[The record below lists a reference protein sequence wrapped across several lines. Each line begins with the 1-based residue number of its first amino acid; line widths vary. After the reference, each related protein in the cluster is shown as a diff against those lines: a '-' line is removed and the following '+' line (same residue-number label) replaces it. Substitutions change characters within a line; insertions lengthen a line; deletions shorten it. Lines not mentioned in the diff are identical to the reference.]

1 MSYYIQIRNKAFG
14 PFNTEQL
21 LEMKDNGKL
30 GRLTNISENKI
41 DWFTAENLE
50 FLFPVPLQTTQQD
63 HTALHASHT
72 EQTVSVTPEPAN
84 WFYSHNGVNG
94 YGPVTVSAIT
104 QMIKSGTLNAKSI
117 VWQEGQNEKASLT
130 ADLFCLVC
138 GSPLLPASNVC
149 PNCGLNVKSHRQ
161 NSNSE
166 LFGEKSD
173 SNRIAY
179 ADVLKKY
186 ADFSGRARRSE
197 YWRFTIYNTIILPLF
212 LTSIGIIII
221 FIMNILSAKTETNFI
236 VIGVLSALYLL
247 YNLLIFL
254 PSLAVCVRRLHDTGN
269 SGWLVL
275 ITLIPIVGLI
285 ILLVFLVQDSQ
296 PGNNQYGQNPKYT
309 Y

>member
-30 GRLTNISENKI
+30 GRLTYISENKI

-50 FLFPVPLQTTQQD
+50 FLFSVPLQATQQN
-63 HTALHASHT
+63 HTALHTSHT
-72 EQTVSVTPEPAN
+72 EQTESVTPEPVN
-84 WFYSHNGVNG
+84 WFYSLNGING

-104 QMIKSGTLNAKSI
+104 QMLKSGTLNAKSI
-117 VWQEGQNEKASLT
+117 VWQEGQNEKASLV
-130 ADLFCLVC
+130 ADLFCLAC
-138 GSPLLPASNVC
+138 GSLLSPASNVC
-149 PNCGLNVKSHRQ
+149 QNCGSSVKSHRQ
-161 NSNSE
+161 NVNPE
-166 LFGEKSD
+166 LLGEKSN
-173 SNRIAY
+173 SNGIDY

-212 LTSIGIIII
+212 LTSIGIIFI
-221 FIMNILSAKTETNFI
+221 FIMNISGAKTETKFI
-236 VIGVLSALYLL
+236 VIGVLSAVYLL

-275 ITLIPIVGLI
+275 IVLIPIIGLI